1 MSRLNTPSKRTAVAG
16 WLAVLLVLASCSTN
30 PATGKRQLALV
41 SEGQEIAMG
50 READGQIQ
58 QQLGLYPDQDLQ
70 AYVNGI
76 GKKLAAASERPNLP
90 WTFRVVDDP
99 VVNAFALPGGFIY
112 VTRGLMTHLTSEAEL
127 VSVLGH
133 EIGHVT
139 GRHSVEQMSKAQLAQ
154 IGLIAGMVLKPELA
168 NYGDLASTGLQLL
181 FLKYGRDDE
190 READDLGLRYL
201 DREGYDP
208 RQMAKVFETLGRVSA
223 QQQQGRIPNWLST
236 HPTPEGRIERINA
249 HIAKSNRDFSNAAVG
264 RERYLR
270 AIDDVVF
277 GENPREGYFV
287 GNTFIHPEL
296 GFEIRFP
303 QGWRP
308 SNQKQAVGAISP
320 NQDAVVV
327 VTLSGRR
334 SPQEAAQEFFSQ
346 QGVQAG
352 QTLQANLRGLP
363 AVTRIFGVQ
372 GTQSGDLQGI
382 AAFVEYK
389 DKVYQILGYTLAR
402 SWRSYDD
409 PLSDALASFGPVT
422 DRSALNVQP
431 KRLEVVSI
439 PTAMSLEEFARRYP
453 STVDLQTLAIINEAD
468 PSTRFPAG
476 TELKRVVGGEL
487 PAQRGR

>member
-1 MSRLNTPSKRTAVAG
+1 MNRLTSRAAILL
-16 WLAVLLVLASCSTN
+16 WLAVLFTLVGCSTN
-30 PATGKRQLALV
+30 PATGKRQLALI
-41 SEGQEIAMG
+41 SEGQEVAMG
-50 READGQIQ
+50 READQQIQ
-58 QQLGLYPDQDLQ
+58 QQLGLYPDPELQ
-70 AYVNGI
+70 AYVSRI
-76 GKKLAAASERPNLP
+76 GRKLAADSERPDLP

-112 VTRGLMTHLTSEAEL
+112 VTRGLMTHLNSEAEL

-154 IGLIAGMVLKPELA
+154 IGLIAGAIVKPELA

-208 RQMAKVFETLGRVSA
+208 RQMAEVFETLGRVGS
-223 QQQQGRIPNWLST
+223 QQKQGRIPNWLST
-236 HPTPEGRIERINA
+236 HPAPENRIARINE
-249 HIAKSNRDFSNAAVG
+249 HVAKSGRDFSQATVA
-264 RERYLR
+264 REPYLQQ
-270 AIDDVVF
+270 IDNVVF

-303 QGWRP
+303 SGWKA
-308 SNQKQAVGAISP
+308 SNQKQAVGGTSP

-327 VTLSGRR
+327 LTLSDRR
-334 SPQEAAQEFFSQ
+334 SPQEAAQAFFSQ

-352 QTLQANLRGLP
+352 QTLQTNLGGLP
-363 AVTRIFGVQ
+363 AVTRVFGVQ
-372 GTQSGDLQGI
+372 GTQSRDLQGI
-382 AAFVEYK
+382 AAFVEHG
-389 DKVYQILGYTLAR
+389 DKVYQILGYTVAR
-402 SWRSYDD
+402 SFDSYQNS
-409 PLSDALASFGPVT
+409 LSDSLASFGRVR
-422 DRSALNVQP
+422 DRSALNVEP
-431 KRLEVVSI
+431 RRVDVVSL
-439 PTAMSLEEFARRYP
+439 PAAMTLEEFARRFP

-468 PSTRFPAG
+468 SSTRFPAG
-476 TELKRVVGGEL
+476 TEVKRVVGGNL
-487 PAQRGR
+487 PTERGR